1 MKHILRSLAINAF
14 ALWLVSQIFP
24 QGIFFAKG
32 TETLVITAAVLGLVN
47 LFIRPLINLFL
58 LPINLLTLG
67 MFRFMVNVI
76 TLYLVTLIVHDFKIS
91 AFAFPGLTYKG
102 IIIPSVSLNIFW
114 AFVLISFCLSFV
126 SAFLSWLSK

>member
-1 MKHILRSLAINAF
+1 MKHVLRSLAINAF

-24 QGIFFAKG
+24 QGISFAEGFK
-32 TETLVITAAVLGLVN
+32 TLGITAAVLGLVN

-67 MFRFMVNVI
+67 MFRWLVNVA

-91 AFAFPGLTYKG
+91 AFTFPGLAYQG
-102 IIIPSVSLNIFW
+102 IVIPSLPLNIFW
-114 AFVLISFCLSFV
+114 AFVFISFCLSFV